1 MGRHGERMGTTFQD
15 GRTEARLSSIEDGPG
30 TSLLGHGT
38 GSHQGELSAPK
49 QARLV
54 LPSTACLT

>member
-1 MGRHGERMGTTFQD
+1 MGTTFQD

-54 LPSTACLT
+54 PPSTACLT